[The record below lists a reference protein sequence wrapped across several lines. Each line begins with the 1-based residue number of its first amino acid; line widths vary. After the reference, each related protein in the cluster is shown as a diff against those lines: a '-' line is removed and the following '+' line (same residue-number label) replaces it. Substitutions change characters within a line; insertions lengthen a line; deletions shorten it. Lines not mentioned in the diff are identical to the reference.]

1 MTQAARTLPI
11 GVASTRAVANV
22 YYPSTLGYI
31 SAASHVASSVMQL
44 PFYGIISLSADG
56 NPITLT
62 TGGRSF
68 EYRALAFCGRDLEF
82 SAAGTRFV
90 AIGVNP
96 LHENFRAFTR
106 LKAPYVLQLDRKMFS
121 PLDALL
127 RDAVDG
133 TLPHQQSVE
142 LFDRVQA
149 IVRPHLPI
157 TPKLDAR
164 ANALVKELWANPR
177 SSVDELASS
186 LGLSYDRTS
195 HFFAEAIGI
204 PIRTYLLWQKLY
216 KAGGLLL
223 SGATLTEAAHGAG
236 FVDSAHYSSAFHR
249 AYGQAPSD
257 LHRSRS
263 VSINTIPSVRQ
274 ARAGNPLEQEPHP
287 CEARPSNVQQV
298 GTRIKSHATTLPP
311 KSPRA
316 LDR

>member
-1 MTQAARTLPI
+1 MIQSVPTASIEPAA
-11 GVASTRAVANV
+11 ANV
-22 YYPSTLGYI
+22 YYPSTFGYI
-31 SAASHVASSVMQL
+31 SASTRVAERVMQL

-82 SAAGTRFV
+82 SAAGTHFV

-96 LHENFRAFTR
+96 LHDNFRAFTR
-106 LKAPYVLQLDRKMFS
+106 LEPPYVLQLDRKLFS
-121 PLDALL
+121 PLDDLL
-127 RDAVDG
+127 REAVDG
-133 TLPHQQSVE
+133 TLTHQQSLE
-142 LFDRVQA
+142 LFDRVQT
-149 IVRPHLPI
+149 IVRPKLPA

-164 ANALVKELWANPR
+164 AKALIKELWANPR
-177 SSVDELASS
+177 CSVDELASS

-195 HFFAEAIGI
+195 HLFADAMGI

-249 AYGQAPSD
+249 AYGMAPSE
-257 LHRSRS
+257 LHRSRH
-263 VSINTIPSVRQ
+263 VCIKTIPSVRE
-274 ARAGNPLEQEPHP
+274 ARARNPTEHDDGN
-287 CEARPSNVQQV
+287 ARHVSLTPKA
-298 GTRIKSHATTLPP
+298 TRTLL
-311 KSPRA
+311 R
-316 LDR
+316 

>member
-1 MTQAARTLPI
+1 MTQAAPALSI
-11 GVASTRAVANV
+11 DLALRAAANV
-22 YYPSTLGYI
+22 YYPSTKGYI
-31 SAASHVASSVMQL
+31 SAASQVAGRVMQL

-62 TGGRSF
+62 TGGRTF

-82 SAAGTRFV
+82 SAAGTHFV

-106 LKAPYVLQLDRKMFS
+106 LAAPFVLQLDRKLFS

-133 TLPHQQSVE
+133 TLTHPQSLE
-142 LFDRVQA
+142 LFDRVQE
-149 IVRPHLPI
+149 IIRPKLPA

-164 ANALVKELWANPR
+164 ARALVKELWANPR

-195 HFFAEAIGI
+195 HLFADAMGI

-249 AYGQAPSD
+249 AYGMPPSE
-257 LHRSRS
+257 LHRSRH
-263 VSINTIPSVRQ
+263 VCINTIPAVRK
-274 ARAGNPLEQEPHP
+274 ARTQNPLEH
-287 CEARPSNVQQV
+287 
-298 GTRIKSHATTLPP
+298 
-311 KSPRA
+311 
-316 LDR
+316 